1 MDVLPKKN
9 YGFDRKDK
17 NATNKNWIWSLKPEK
32 IGVKQEIFGLN
43 AWNFGVWPAEHV
55 TSVIQFYVME
65 RLIWEN
71 NEVRKNHRNGLQL
84 ILVQDLD

>member
-1 MDVLPKKN
+1 MDVLPKKTM
-9 YGFDRKDK
+9 DSTVKIRMQP
-17 NATNKNWIWSLKPEK
+17 TK
-32 IGVKQEIFGLN
+32 IGFEAWNLKKSELNKRFWLN

>member
-1 MDVLPKKN
+1 MDVSPEEKS
-9 YGFDRKDK
+9 YGFDHKDK
-17 NATNKNWIWSLKPEK
+17 NATNKNWIWNLKPERF
-32 IGVKQEIFGLN
+32 GVKQEIFGQKTPEI
-43 AWNFGVWPAEHV
+43 WGPAEHV
-55 TSVIQFYVME
+55 TSVIQWYLME